1 MNVRC
6 TPLYRRYTH
15 GSWTHALTKGCYRHL
30 PQRRNALLERRV
42 GAKKRAQGT
51 RAKERLHDAER
62 RSARGD
68 GRRRNALV
76 VGAQLFEGTDEA
88 VRIADHAN
96 AGFVGGILASSGE
109 KQLQKERRKGG
120 QKDHQDSRKPATFA
134 VVIAATTSKEHAKP
148 RQEGNRRSDGGG
160 DGAGE
165 NVVVA
170 HVREFVS
177 DDAFEFIVVH
187 DLEQALG
194 NRDGSVIW
202 TAAGGES
209 VGRHIRN
216 DIERGNRDSGFCGKA
231 FHHLVE
237 AGKLLPGYGLRAAR
251 AQRDLVGK
259 EVGDEVHDDGDQQG
273 DLHACTPTESAAGHN
288 EKDTHHDQDGT
299 GTNDLHDVNLSGKK
313 QFSRMP
319 RNC

>member
-1 MNVRC
+1 MKCVKSRERVGICRKMSSNRKSLPREERSLHS
-6 TPLYRRYTH
+6 PLQALQADNRVTYGCWNH
-15 GSWTHALTKGCYRHL
+15 VLTKGCNRHL
-30 PQRRNALLERRV
+30 PQRGNALLERRV
-42 GAKKRAQGT
+42 GAKERAQGA
-51 RAKERLHDAER
+51 RAKEGLHDAKR

-76 VGAQLFEGTDEA
+76 VGAQFFEGTDEP

-96 AGFVGGILASSGE
+96 AGFVGGILARSGE

-120 QKDHQDSRKPATFA
+120 QKDHQDGRKPAAFA
-134 VVIAATTSKEHAKP
+134 LVIAATASKEHAKP

-216 DIERGNRDSGFCGKA
+216 D
-231 FHHLVE
+231 
-237 AGKLLPGYGLRAAR
+237 
-251 AQRDLVGK
+251 
-259 EVGDEVHDDGDQQG
+259 
-273 DLHACTPTESAAGHN
+273 
-288 EKDTHHDQDGT
+288 
-299 GTNDLHDVNLSGKK
+299 
-313 QFSRMP
+313 
-319 RNC
+319 